1 METDVREDLLPIAE
15 NWVVEADGALVAFMS
30 VIGDLI
36 GGLFTHPD
44 QQGTGYGSALI
55 EHARG
60 RYDPV
65 LVEVF
70 EANGKAIGFY
80 RSCGFVD
87 HDRRLDEESGFSS

>member
-1 METDVREDLLPIAE
+1 METDVRDDLL
-15 NWVVEADGALVAFMS
+15 F
-30 VIGDLI
+30 GDLI

-44 QQGTGYGSALI
+44 QQGTGYGSNLI

-60 RYDPV
+60 PYDPV

-70 EANGKAIGFY
+70 EANGKAIGFN

-87 HDRRLDEESGFSS
+87 HDRRLDEESGFQQLILKLETP